1 MIKILSAD
9 DHPVVR
15 TGIRGMIEGQADFEI
30 VAEASNGE
38 EAVQL
43 ALNHQPDVVLMDLRM
58 PLIDGIIA
66 TKQIRTQ
73 APTVHI
79 LILTTFDQDDDIRLA
94 LQNGASGYL
103 LKDAPRNE
111 LYRAIYATAKGQSAF
126 DPIVAS
132 RVVAQLRESQTDDI
146 LSEREIAVL
155 RLVSEGKTGKA
166 IGNIL
171 HISEATVKS
180 HLRHIYDKLDVPDRA
195 SAVTEAIRRK
205 LIHIS

>member
-1 MIKILSAD
+1 MIKILIAD

-15 TGIRGMIEGQADFEI
+15 TGIRGMIEGQKDFEI
-30 VAEASNGE
+30 VAEARNGE
-38 EAVQL
+38 EVIQL
-43 ALNHQPDVVLMDLRM
+43 ALKHQPDVVLMDLRM
-58 PLIDGIIA
+58 PLIDGTIA
-66 TKQIRTQ
+66 TKHIRSQ
-73 APTVHI
+73 APNVNI

-111 LYRAIYATAKGQSAF
+111 LYRAIYATAQGQSAF

-132 RVVAQLRESQTDDI
+132 RVVAQLRQTQTQDI

-155 RLVSEGKTGKA
+155 HLVSQGKTGKA
-166 IGNIL
+166 IGKVL

-205 LIHIS
+205 LITIS